1 MTIVPGIVVKHQC
14 APEWG
19 AGKVV
24 AVTLTIATIEFS
36 DGKSRKI
43 AASHFCDL
51 LPSDRS
57 SWVPLPQNAPEMEKP
72 KKRGQGTK
80 RA

>member
-1 MTIVPGIVVKHQC
+1 MTIVPGLVVKHQS

-19 AGKVV
+19 AGKIV

-51 LPSDRS
+51 IPSDRS
-57 SWVPLPQNAPEMEKP
+57 SWVPFTNKAPETDKP
-72 KKRGQGTK
+72 KKKTRSTK
-80 RA
+80 SA

>member
-1 MTIVPGIVVKHQC
+1 MTIVPGIVVKHQS
-14 APEWG
+14 APQWG

-24 AVTLTIATIEFS
+24 EVTLTMATIEFS

-43 AASHFCDL
+43 AASHFGDL

-57 SWVPLPQNAPEMEKP
+57 SWVPLPHKTSETEKP
-72 KKRGQGTK
+72 KRTARGAKGT
-80 RA
+80 